1 MQKDIIV
8 QHRDCMPE
16 YGMNFVADV
25 PTVFHCHHFNLF
37 WDQTIDD
44 ALGAE
49 LGTVIRTNASREA
62 FYDLL
67 KNLCE
72 RVGATSPADRIELAS
87 TVFSAMG
94 QGHLTL
100 DLNAQGGRAAAD
112 YLHYGHSWKEKYGGQ
127 VRRKDPADAVAAG
140 FTAAACE
147 LAFSLQRESVRTREV
162 ECTAKRDRHCS
173 FTSEVLEPSPLAG
186 PMLRD
191 QVQAA
196 CRAPIRGLMEDR
208 IQPIV
213 DGLREF
219 TAGVL
224 GDERGLIQAFG
235 LFVSQHPSTYYNRSG
250 YDAYRHV
257 MRTAP
262 QSAPV
267 MRQLLREA
275 GHVCAF
281 NTFGGIMLS
290 PEWEG
295 LVGTPSGDPD
305 ETLVACLAIARALGF
320 GHWAATEFEPGRRLV
335 LQTPASYESAYY
347 VNREGR
353 SANAMCFFLQGVVLA
368 TMQLTDRVP
377 WAERPQLTPQFY
389 AQLFKHGLPWQ
400 AEETHCLSRGDSHC
414 EVVVT
419 RREVQP

>member
-8 QHRDCMPE
+8 KHRDFLPDH
-16 YGMNFVADV
+16 GTNFVADV

-49 LGTVIRTNASREA
+49 LGTVIRTNAARES

-67 KNLCE
+67 KNLAD
-72 RVGATSPADRIELAS
+72 RVGASTSRERLELAQ

-94 QGHLTL
+94 QGSLTL
-100 DLNAQGGRAAAD
+100 DLDVEGGRAASD
-112 YLHYGHSWKEKYGGQ
+112 HLHYGHCWNEKYGHQ
-127 VRRKDPADAVAAG
+127 VRRRHPADAVAAG

-147 LAFSLQRESVRTREV
+147 LAFGLQRESVRCKEI
-162 ECTAKRDRHCS
+162 ECVAKRDRHCS
-173 FTSEVLEPSPLAG
+173 FVAERSDPSPLAA
-186 PMLRD
+186 PMTRA
-191 QVQAA
+191 QVLAA
-196 CRAPIRGLMEDR
+196 VGDPIMGLLEDR

-213 DGLREF
+213 DGLRGF

-224 GDERGLIQAFG
+224 GDERGLISAFG
-235 LFVSQHPSTYYNRSG
+235 LFVSHHPSTYYNRSG
-250 YDAYRHV
+250 YDAFRHV

-262 QSAPV
+262 QSAEV

-295 LVGTPSGDPD
+295 LVGAPSGDPD
-305 ETLVACLAIARALGF
+305 ETLVGSLAIARALGF
-320 GHWAATEFEPGRRLV
+320 GQWCAHEFEPGRRLV
-335 LQTPASYESAYY
+335 LRTPGSYESTYY

-353 SANAMCFFLQGVVLA
+353 AANPMCFFLQGAVLA
-368 TMQLTDRVP
+368 TMQLIDRVP
-377 WAERPQLTPQFY
+377 WAERPELTPQFY
-389 AQLFKHGLPWQ
+389 GQLFKEGMPWR
-400 AEETHCLSRGDSHC
+400 AEETQCMSRGDPLC

-419 RREVQP
+419 RG